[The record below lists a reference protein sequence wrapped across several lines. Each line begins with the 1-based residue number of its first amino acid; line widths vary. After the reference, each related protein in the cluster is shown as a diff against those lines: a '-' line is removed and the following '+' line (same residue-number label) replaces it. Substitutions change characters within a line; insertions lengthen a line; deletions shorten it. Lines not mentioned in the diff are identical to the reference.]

1 MPCKHVHAIHSLFQ
15 AIDQAEDDEEE
26 VNVLSLPEPE
36 PAELEQVEILLPA
49 ELEQVETLLP
59 AELEQVETLLP
70 AELEQVEAE
79 PESSTV
85 LVDKRTTIMHQLE
98 VISSH
103 SSIF

>member
-15 AIDQAEDDEEE
+15 AIDQAKDDEEE

-36 PAELEQVEILLPA
+36 PA

>member
-36 PAELEQVEILLPA
+36 
-49 ELEQVETLLP
+49 P

>member
-36 PAELEQVEILLPA
+36 PAK
-49 ELEQVETLLP
+49 LEQVETLLP
-59 AELEQVETLLP
+59 AELEQVEILLP
-70 AELEQVEAE
+70 AELEPVGAE